1 MASAKEPEYC
11 DEPKTSHQRLLDI
24 ILTNNIFTQT
34 SICELLC
41 ILISVGQV
49 MAYEKELLAN
59 Y

>member
-1 MASAKEPEYC
+1 MASAKEPEYR

-41 ILISVGQV
+41 ILISVVQV